1 MNKYKTAILSVFVLF
16 SMTCNSEMDVRSP
29 ITTESLF
36 NEMIDMTGLTKF
48 PDPAYRTVQ
57 FSSFDRRSQLPGGPE
72 WFANSDGF
80 GGEPIPNFEKVLK
93 EPDKNGIGEYLI
105 AEVEGPGAVVR
116 LWTAAIEGIVRFY
129 LDGQTTPLY
138 EGPALDFF
146 QKFFDRFSETDSLN
160 MGRFEEAI
168 YQRDACYTPIPFNRG
183 MKLIWVGDIKKIHF
197 YHVGVRLYEEGT
209 NIVSFK
215 PEDIIKSRE
224 VIDRVTAELLNPDE
238 EMGIRSDESLT
249 PFQLS
254 VNPFEKKEA
263 LVLSG
268 TKAVEILTVHLSA
281 LSLDSALRQTV
292 MHIKCDGSPL
302 GEVQSPVGD
311 FFGAAPGINPY
322 HSMPFTVKPDGTM
335 VCRYVMPFKESWQLS
350 FENLGDQEVKI
361 RGSVLPVSYN
371 WDDSRSM
378 HFRARW
384 RVNHNMIASG
394 TEVQDLPFIIAVG
407 QGLYVGTTSYL
418 LNPNNVPTPYGSWW
432 GEGDEKIFVDDDRAP
447 STFGTGSE
455 DYYNYSWSSPDIF
468 FYPYCGQPR
477 NDGPGNRG
485 FVTNYRWHILDPLPF
500 QQHIRFYM
508 ELKSHE
514 RTPELSYARIGYYY
528 ARPGVTDDH
537 LGISPEDV
545 RDLRLPER
553 WQPAGR
559 MGARNS
565 VFYSPEK
572 NINSLRQT
580 HLSKDPLWAN
590 GEVLVWTPKSRG
602 ESKIFSFSVDEPG
615 KKRIHIA
622 LALTPNSGQISF
634 LLDEEKILLNNSED
648 VLDLYRPYRTLLR
661 NFTLPVQDLES
672 GKHTL
677 TLIYEGANPQVREPE
692 IGFDFL
698 WIQKQ

>member
-1 MNKYKTAILSVFVLF
+1 MNIYKTAILSVFVLF

-93 EPDKNGIGEYLI
+93 EPDENGIGEYLI

-138 EGPALDFF
+138 EGPAFDFF

-183 MKLIWVGDIKKIHF
+183 MKLIWIGDVKKIHF

-224 VIDRVTAELLNPDE
+224 VIDRVTAALLNPDE

-249 PFQLS
+249 PFKLS

-572 NINSLRQT
+572 NINSRRQT

-602 ESKIFSFSVDEPG
+602 ESKIFSFSVNEPG

-648 VLDLYRPYRTLLR
+648 V
-661 NFTLPVQDLES
+661 
-672 GKHTL
+672 
-677 TLIYEGANPQVREPE
+677 
-692 IGFDFL
+692 
-698 WIQKQ
+698 